1 MNETKIYQAINAV
14 SQKINE
20 ISKRLDNFT
29 SMKHKENADKI
40 SEDELGIVD
49 VADIISEQNEAI
61 LELADIVDDLVSNLN
76 GKEE

>member
-1 MNETKIYQAINAV
+1 
-14 SQKINE
+14 
-20 ISKRLDNFT
+20 
-29 SMKHKENADKI
+29 MKHKENADKI